1 MRVLWSCSLPAVMR
15 SSADSPHI
23 SEWRGLADRYA
34 RCNSALERA
43 LGDEHDLGVSEFEVL
58 ERLASA
64 DGHRR
69 RVQELAAGVHLSQ
82 SALSRVVARLES
94 RGLVVRCM
102 CPDDRR
108 GIFVDLTDDGRS
120 RYAAA
125 RPTHRRVLAEVL
137 GDG

>member
-1 MRVLWSCSLPAVMR
+1 MGAGGWCKFPAVMR
-15 SSADSPHI
+15 GSADSPHI

>member
-1 MRVLWSCSLPAVMR
+1 MRVRRWCIFPAVMR
-15 SSADSPHI
+15 RTADSAHVA
-23 SEWRGLADRYA
+23 EWRGLADRYA

-64 DGHRR
+64 DDNRR
-69 RVQELAAGVHLSQ
+69 RAQELAADVHLSQ
-82 SALSRVVARLES
+82 SALSRVVARLEG
-94 RGLVVRCM
+94 RGLVERCM

-108 GIFVDLTDDGRS
+108 GILVDLTDDGRN

>member
-1 MRVLWSCSLPAVMR
+1 MRVLRWGSLPAVMR
-15 SSADSPHI
+15 GSADSAHVT
-23 SEWRGLADRYA
+23 EWRGLAYRYA

-43 LGDEHDLGVSEFEVL
+43 LGEEHELGVSEFEVL

-64 DGHRR
+64 DDDRR
-69 RVQELAAGVHLSQ
+69 RVQELAADVHLSQ

-94 RGLVVRCM
+94 RGLVLRCM

-108 GIFVDLTDDGRS
+108 GILVDLTDDGRS